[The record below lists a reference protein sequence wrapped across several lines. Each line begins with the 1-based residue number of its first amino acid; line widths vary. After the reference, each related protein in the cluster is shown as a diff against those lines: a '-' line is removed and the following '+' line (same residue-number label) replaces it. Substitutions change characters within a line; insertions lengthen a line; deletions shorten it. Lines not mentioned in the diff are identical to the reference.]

1 MQYISKYTLSRS
13 VAVLMLMLAI
23 LVVPGQLSAY
33 ELDCNGVAV
42 WSSSA
47 VYTGGDEVQYNGSK
61 YRANYWTQNNNPE
74 EFSDPYEHWTNLGP
88 CGGGGTNQ
96 APSVSITSPA
106 NGATYTEGD
115 NIQIQA
121 SAADSDG
128 SIARVEFYQ
137 GQTMLGEDSTSP
149 YSFTISNAGVGSISI
164 TAKAFDNEG
173 ATATSSAVSV
183 TVNSSGNDGSCSGLP
198 QYVAGTSYSQNQ
210 EVQNVNK
217 KYRCDIPG
225 WCSSGAAWAYAPGE
239 GQHWQDAWTYV
250 GDCDGGGGGD
260 NENPSVSITSPANG
274 STYTEGDNISIA
286 ASAADTDGTISKV
299 EFFRNGTKIGE
310 DTSSPYQVNWT
321 SLAGSYTLTAKAT
334 DNDGGSTTSAAV
346 LVTVESSGGGGDGEL
361 PKRLMVGY
369 WHNFDNGSGTL
380 KLRNISD
387 KWDVINIAFAEPS
400 TPSGANMSFTPD
412 PAIYPSIQEF
422 KDDVALLKSRGKK
435 VLISIGGANGA
446 IDVSSSAD
454 AQAFSSSMISLI
466 NEYGFSGM
474 DIDLE
479 GSSLSLASGD
489 TDFRN
494 PTSPKI
500 VHFIA
505 GAQTVINSFGA
516 DFILS
521 MAPETAFVQGGY
533 STYAGA
539 YGAYLPVIYAFRN
552 QMDYIH
558 VQHYN
563 SGCMLGLDGRC
574 YSQSTPDFHVAMA
587 EMLLQGFPVASNP
600 TDFPALRAD
609 QVAIGL
615 PAAPAAAGGGYTTP
629 ANVHKAL
636 DYLIKGIPF
645 GGSYTLVN
653 SSGYAGFRGLM
664 TWSINWDI
672 ANGYEFSNSHRP
684 YLDALDG
691 ALSARIASGEEH
703 VPVEERTIIG
713 GYPNPFTHGATIDF
727 HVEKAGYTS
736 LVVYDNV
743 GKRVTVLMDRSLK
756 TGHHSV
762 EWNTNAIPTGI
773 YFLRLTTGGKVINYK
788 MYKE

>member
-1 MQYISKYTLSRS
+1 MQYISKYRLDHF
-13 VAVLMLMLAI
+13 AVVLILIFAI
-23 LVVPGQLSAY
+23 LMSSGQLLAG
-33 ELDCNGVAV
+33 ELDCNGVSV
-42 WSSSA
+42 WSASQ
-47 VYTGGDEVQYNGSK
+47 VYTGGEEVQYNGNK

-74 EFSDPYEHWTNLGP
+74 QYSDPYEHWTNLGP

-96 APSVSITSPA
+96 PPSVSLTSPA

-121 SAADSDG
+121 TASDSNG
-128 SIARVEFYQ
+128 SVSRVEFYQ
-137 GQTMLGEDSTSP
+137 GSTKLGEDNTSP
-149 YSFTISNAGVGSISI
+149 YSFTLNNASVGSFTF

-173 ATATSSAVSV
+173 ASKTSSAVSV
-183 TVNSSGNDGSCSGLP
+183 TVSGSGGDSCSGLP
-198 QYVAGTSYSQNQ
+198 QYVAGNVYSQDQ
-210 EVQNVNK
+210 EVQNINK
-217 KYRCDIPG
+217 KYRCNVPG
-225 WCSSGAAWAYAPGE
+225 WCSSNAAWAYAPGE
-239 GQHWQDAWTYV
+239 GQHWQDAWTYLSE
-250 GDCDGGGGGD
+250 CGGGGDD
-260 NENPSVSITSPANG
+260 NENPSVSITSPVNG
-274 STYTEGDNISIA
+274 STYTAGDNVTITA
-286 ASAADTDGTISKV
+286 NASDTDGTVSKV
-299 EFFRNGTKIGE
+299 EFFRNGSKIGE
-310 DTSSPYQVNWT
+310 DTTSPYEINWV
-321 SLAGSYTLTAKAT
+321 SLAGNYSLTAKAT
-334 DNDGGSTTSAAV
+334 DNDGGATTSESV
-346 LVTVESSGGGGDGEL
+346 SIIVESTGGGGGDL

-369 WHNFDNGSGTL
+369 WHNFNNGSGTL
-380 KLRNISD
+380 KLRDVSD

-400 TPSGANMSFTPD
+400 TPSGSNMTFTPD

-479 GSSLSLASGD
+479 GSSLSLVSGD

-505 GAQTVINSFGA
+505 GAQTVINSFSS

-600 TDFPALRAD
+600 TSFPALRAD

-629 ANVHKAL
+629 ANVYKAL
-636 DYLIKGIPF
+636 DYLIKGTPF
-645 GGSYTLVN
+645 RGNYTLIN
-653 SSGYAGFRGLM
+653 SSGYANFRGLM

-672 ANGYEFSNSHRP
+672 ANGYEFSNSYRP
-684 YLDALDG
+684 YLDALD
-691 ALSARIASGEEH
+691 AASIARIASEEEQ
-703 VPVEERTIIG
+703 PVSAVDKAIG
-713 GYPNPFTHGATIDF
+713 GYPNPFVHGATVDF
-727 HVEKAGYTS
+727 HVERSGYTS

-743 GKRVTVLMDRSLK
+743 GKRVTVFMDGVLES
-756 TGHHSV
+756 GHHSV
-762 EWNTNAIPTGI
+762 EWNAGTIPSGV
-773 YFLRLTTGGKVINYK
+773 YFLQLTAEDGKVTNYK

>member
-1 MQYISKYTLSRS
+1 MQYISKYTSGFIAMFLI
-13 VAVLMLMLAI
+13 AMLAFFAI
-23 LVVPGQLSAY
+23 PGQLSAY
-33 ELDCNGVAV
+33 ELDCNGVPA
-42 WSSSA
+42 WNSSE
-47 VYTGGDEVQYNGSK
+47 VYTGGAEVQYNGNK

-74 EFSDPYEHWTNLGP
+74 EYSDPYEHWTNLGP

-96 APSVSITSPA
+96 PPSISLTAPA

-115 NIQIQA
+115 NILIQA
-121 SAADSDG
+121 SASDADG
-128 SIARVEFYQ
+128 SVARVEFYQ
-137 GQTMLGEDSTSP
+137 GQAKLGEDSSAP
-149 YSFTISNAGVGSISI
+149 YSFNLSNVSAGSLSF

-173 ATATSSAVSV
+173 ASATSSVVAV
-183 TVNSSGNDGSCSGLP
+183 TVNGSGNDGSCSGLP
-198 QYVAGTSYSQNQ
+198 QYVAGTAYSQDQ
-210 EVQNVNK
+210 EVQNINK

-225 WCSSGAAWAYAPGE
+225 WCSSGAGWAYAPGE

-260 NENPSVSITSPANG
+260 NENPSVSITAPSNG
-274 STYTEGDNISIA
+274 STYTAGDIVSISA
-286 ASAADTDGTISKV
+286 TASDTDGTVSKV

-321 SLAGSYTLTAKAT
+321 SLAGSYSLTAKAT
-334 DNDGGSTTSAAV
+334 DNDGGSSTSAAV
-346 LVTVESSGGGGDGEL
+346 SITVESSGGGDGEL
-361 PKRLMVGY
+361 PKRIMVGY

-380 KLRNISD
+380 KLRDVSD

-400 TPSGANMSFTPD
+400 TPSGSNMVFTPD
-412 PAIYPSIQEF
+412 PAIYPSVQEF
-422 KDDVALLKSRGKK
+422 KDDVALLRSRGKQ

-454 AQAFSSSMISLI
+454 AQEFSSSMISLI

-505 GAQTVINSFGA
+505 GAQTVVNSFGS

-600 TDFPALRAD
+600 VDFPALRVD

-645 GGSYTLVN
+645 GGSYTLIN
-653 SSGYAGFRGLM
+653 SSGYADFRGLM

-691 ALSARIASGEEH
+691 AAVSARIASVQESS
-703 VPVEERTIIG
+703 PVQEKAIG
-713 GYPNPFTHGATIDF
+713 GYPNPFSHGATIDF
-727 HVEKAGYTS
+727 HVEKAGHTS
-736 LVVYDNV
+736 LVVFDNV
-743 GKRVTVLMDRSLK
+743 GKRVAVLMDKALNS
-756 TGHHSV
+756 GHYSV
-762 EWNTNAIPTGI
+762 QWDARKVPTGI
-773 YFLRLTTGGKVINYK
+773 YFLRLTAGGEVSNFK

>member
-1 MQYISKYTLSRS
+1 MQYIYKNISCHIAMFLM
-13 VAVLMLMLAI
+13 VILAFLVL
-23 LVVPGQLSAY
+23 PGQLFAY
-33 ELDCNGVAV
+33 ELDCSSVQA
-42 WSSSA
+42 WSSST
-47 VYTGGDEVQYNGSK
+47 VYTGGAEVQYNGNK

-74 EFSDPYEHWTNLGP
+74 EYSDPYEHWTNLGP
-88 CGGGGTNQ
+88 CDGSGSNQ
-96 APSVSITSPA
+96 PPSVALTAPS

-115 NIQIQA
+115 NIQLQA
-121 SAADSDG
+121 SASDADG
-128 SIARVEFYQ
+128 SVAKVEFYQ
-137 GQTMLGEDSTSP
+137 GQTKLGEDTSSP
-149 YSFTISNAGVGSISI
+149 YSLTLSNASAGSFSF
-164 TAKAFDNEG
+164 TARAFDNEG
-173 ATATSSAVSV
+173 ASTTSSVVSV
-183 TVNSSGNDGSCSGLP
+183 TVNSSGSGGSCSGVP
-198 QYVAGTSYSQNQ
+198 QYVAGTAYSQNQ
-210 EVQNVNK
+210 EVQNVSK

-225 WCSSGAAWAYAPGE
+225 WCSSAAAWAYAPGE

-250 GDCDGGGGGD
+250 SDCDGGGGD

-274 STYTEGDNISIA
+274 STYTAGDIVSIS
-286 ASAADTDGTISKV
+286 ASASDTDGTVSKV

-321 SLAGSYTLTAKAT
+321 SLAGNYSLTAKAT
-334 DNDGGSTTSAAV
+334 DNDGGAATSAAV
-346 LVTVESSGGGGDGEL
+346 SITVESSGGGGDGEL
-361 PKRLMVGY
+361 PKRLIVGY
-369 WHNFDNGSGTL
+369 WHNFNNGSGTL
-380 KLRNISD
+380 KLRDVSD

-400 TPSGANMSFTPD
+400 TPSGANMTFAPD
-412 PAIYPSIQEF
+412 PAIYPSVQEF
-422 KDDVALLKSRGKK
+422 KDDVALLRSRGKK

-446 IDVSSSAD
+446 IDVSSSSD

-479 GSSLSLASGD
+479 GSSLSLVSGD

-505 GAQTVINSFGA
+505 GAQTVINSFGS

-600 TDFPALRAD
+600 ADFPALRVD

-645 GGSYTLVN
+645 GGSYTLIN
-653 SSGYAGFRGLM
+653 SGGYADFRGLM

-691 ALSARIASGEEH
+691 ALTARMASGEEQLQPKEK
-703 VPVEERTIIG
+703 VMG
-713 GYPNPFTHGATIDF
+713 GYPNPFTFGATIDF
-727 HVEKAGYTS
+727 HVKTNGHTS

-743 GKRVTVLMDRSLK
+743 GKRVAVLIDGPLNS
-756 TGHHSV
+756 GHHSV
-762 EWNTNAIPTGI
+762 KWNASSVPTGI
-773 YFLRLTTGGKVINYK
+773 YFLRLTTGGDVINYK